1 MKIENISIKDDIQ
14 KEKASKSFVQIE
26 LESTKVKSFMH
37 ENENIVLKQESSK
50 FKNEISKLISELDQQ
65 RKEQS
70 IQKM

>member
-14 KEKASKSFVQIE
+14 KEKANKSFVQIE

-65 RKEQS
+65 RNEQTLW
-70 IQKM
+70 KV